1 MFLSECSLPI
11 QELVDY
17 NSESKNMLKSFADMF
32 RVPELRKKILFTL
45 LIIVAYRI
53 GATVPIPGI
62 NSEAMKSL
70 FAANSNGLL
79 GFLDMF
85 SGGAL
90 NRMSVFSMGIT
101 PYINVSIIMSLMQ
114 GAHVI
119 PYLDRLAKE
128 GEHGRK
134 KLTQITR
141 YGTLILGTIQSFG
154 LTMMITR
161 FPTPSGMPIVVD
173 PSWPWVILTV
183 ATLITGTVLIMWL
196 GEQVTERGIGN
207 GISLII
213 FAGIVERLPH
223 AIFSV
228 TRLVRMEEIQIL
240 KALALAVIVV
250 AVLIAVVWIETA
262 QRKIPIHYAKRMM
275 GRKMYGGQTSFL
287 PIKVDQSGVVAVIFS
302 MAILSIP
309 LTIAQ
314 LAPEWT
320 IWGFPIARRITNL
333 FNGGSVIYSLV
344 YAFLIIFFCYFY
356 NSISFNPKDL
366 ADNLKKSG
374 GFIPGIR
381 PGDPTATYIQNVL
394 ERVTLGGALFV
405 AFISVLPDYLRHA
418 MNAPLF
424 FGGTSLLIVVG
435 VSLDTIGQIES
446 HLIMRRYE
454 GFMKEGQ
461 IKGRWFNVR

>member
-1 MFLSECSLPI
+1 
-11 QELVDY
+11 
-17 NSESKNMLKSFADMF
+17 MLKTFTDIF
-32 RVPELRKKILFTL
+32 KVPELQKRVLFTL
-45 LIIVAYRI
+45 AIIIAYRI
-53 GATVPIPGI
+53 GATIPIPGI
-62 NSEAMKSL
+62 NAEAVKSL
-70 FAANSNGLL
+70 FAAQSNGLL

-90 NRMSVFSMGIT
+90 NRMSVFSMGIM
-101 PYINVSIIMSLMQ
+101 PYINASIIMSLMQ

-128 GEHGRK
+128 GEQGRK

-141 YGTLILGTIQSFG
+141 YGTLILGSIQSFG
-154 LTMMITR
+154 LTMAISRM
-161 FPTPSGMPIVVD
+161 PTPSGMPIVVD
-173 PSWPWVILTV
+173 PSMSWIIMTV
-183 ATLITGTVLIMWL
+183 ATLVTGTVLIMWL

-223 AIFSV
+223 AVLSV
-228 TRLVRMEEIQIL
+228 IKLIQMDELSIL
-240 KALALAVIVV
+240 YALALTILVLSVLLIVV
-250 AVLIAVVWIETA
+250 WVETA
-262 QRKIPIHYAKRMM
+262 QRRIPIHYAKRMV

-287 PIKVDQSGVVAVIFS
+287 PIKVDQSGVIAVIFS
-302 MAILSIP
+302 VSILSAP

-314 LAPEWT
+314 FAPDWT
-320 IWGFPIARRITNL
+320 IWGIPVAKKITEW
-333 FNGGSVIYSLV
+333 FNHGSVWYSLI
-344 YAFLIIFFCYFY
+344 YAALVIFFCYFY

-366 ADNLKKSG
+366 SENMKKSG

-381 PGDPTATYIQNVL
+381 PGEPTAQYIQKVL

-405 AFISVLPDYLRHA
+405 ACIAVLPDYLRTV
-418 MNAPLF
+418 MSAPFF

-446 HLIMRRYE
+446 HLIMRHYE
-454 GFMKEGQ
+454 GFMKEGR
-461 IKGRWFNVR
+461 IKGRWFNVK